1 MSLLRFDPHLTFCDL
16 ENKREI
22 EKKIREILIQ
32 GHRDPPR
39 GFKKN
44 EMYFQAN
51 LITLL
56 VLTGLFDNKIE
67 IYLGSKIIK
76 NSYLRLYFEDF
87 EVCFLGLFGRLTLK
101 MPYFSVFKLFIDQD
115 NGNLRTLH
123 NIINSFKVR

>member
-1 MSLLRFDPHLTFCDL
+1 MSLLRFDPYLTFFDL

-76 NSYLRLYFEDF
+76 NSYLRLYFWSLG
-87 EVCFLGLFGRLTLK
+87 CFLGLLNHLSLK
-101 MPYFSVFKLFIDQD
+101 MPYF
-115 NGNLRTLH
+115 
-123 NIINSFKVR
+123 

>member
-56 VLTGLFDNKIE
+56 VLTGLFDTKIE
-67 IYLGSKIIK
+67 IYLGSQIIK
-76 NSYLRLYFEDF
+76 KLILKALLLE
-87 EVCFLGLFGRLTLK
+87 LGLFSRSVEPSFTKNAILLSVQAIYRARQWQLTN
-101 MPYFSVFKLFIDQD
+101 V
-115 NGNLRTLH
+115 T
-123 NIINSFKVR
+123 

>member
-1 MSLLRFDPHLTFCDL
+1 MSLLRFDPYLTFFDL